1 MALTMEKYLKAIEGV
16 FDVEKL
22 LGEKQ
27 DRSAVRKY
35 YLSTHLGYLI
45 LHSPDG
51 FMHMGISHGPTFRK
65 ADLVEP
71 ANIVDSYIRKTPQ
84 VKILELAPGNGSNS
98 SYLAGK
104 HKNTQFY
111 GIDLSKRPLRRH
123 SKITNYRQEIGD
135 YHDLNRYEDRSFDL
149 AFVVEALCHT
159 QNKEKVL
166 SEVYKKLRNG
176 GYFLIFDGYQR
187 RKNGQLTDVEMKA
200 KRLVEVSMAV
210 ESFEEI
216 EAFRDKLKDSGF
228 RLIEEKDLSE
238 NVLPSMERLKNIAH
252 VYYRFPAVARLFK
265 ALLPARITQN
275 SIGVLLLPDVVRS
288 NIGCY
293 YLHVLQKPA

>member
-1 MALTMEKYLKAIEGV
+1 MKKHLKDIDGV

-27 DRSAVRKY
+27 DESAVKKY
-35 YLSTHLGYLI
+35 YLSTHLAYLM

-51 FMHMGISHGPTFRK
+51 FMHMGISYGPTFRK
-65 ADLVEP
+65 GDLIEP
-71 ANIVDSYIRKTPQ
+71 ANIVDSYVCKTLQ
-84 VKILELAPGNGSNS
+84 EKILELAPGNGSNS

-104 HKNTQFY
+104 HKNTRFY
-111 GIDLSKRPLRRH
+111 GIDLSKAPLRRH
-123 SKITNYRQEIGD
+123 RKITNYKQDIGD
-135 YHDLNRYEDRSFDL
+135 YHDLDRYDDDSFDL

-187 RKNGQLTDVEMKA
+187 RKDSQLADVEMKA
-200 KRLVEVSMAV
+200 KKLVEASMAV

-216 EAFRDKLKDSGF
+216 DVFRHKLNNSGF
-228 RLIEEKDLSE
+228 GLVEERDLTE
-238 NVLPSMERLKNIAH
+238 NVLPSMERLRKIAQ
-252 VYYRFPAVARLFK
+252 VYYRFPAVARLLK
-265 ALLPARITQN
+265 ALLPERITQN
-275 SIGVLLLPDVVRS
+275 SIGVLLLPDIVRS